1 MGGLSDSNKTDSL
14 DRSENV
20 ICNGLATSESN
31 NYKARVDDKNRLH
44 VNGLSPFIGRCLID
58 VNTVALQTT
67 YQNFLS
73 LNQSGELSG
82 FKFKVSNG
90 SATVRLEIDGQEC
103 FALNFD
109 QLRSCNF
116 ASYNNPGLNRVFGT
130 EQYGEIEFFPAV
142 PWQFKTSLKIQL
154 KKDVT
159 WAIDRQKGV
168 VVYAI

>member
-1 MGGLSDSNKTDSL
+1 MPISESNKTDLL

-20 ICNGLATSESN
+20 ICNGLATNETL
-31 NYKARVDDKNRLH
+31 NYKARIDEKNRLH
-44 VNGLSPFIGRCLID
+44 VCALSPFIGRCLID

-67 YQNFLS
+67 YQDFLN
-73 LNQSGELSG
+73 LTQCGELQG

-116 ASYNNPGLNRVFGT
+116 ASYNDAGLNRFFGT
-130 EQYGEIEFFPAV
+130 EQYGEIEFFPNI
-142 PWQFKTSLKIQL
+142 PWAFKTSLKIQI

-159 WAIDRQKGV
+159 WSIDRQKGV
-168 VVYAI
+168 VLYAI

>member
-1 MGGLSDSNKTDSL
+1 VPINESNKTDSL

-20 ICNGLATSESN
+20 ICNGLATSESD
-31 NYKARVDDKNRLH
+31 NYKARVDAKNRLH
-44 VNGLSPFIGRCLID
+44 VNGLSPYVGRCLID

-73 LNQSGELSG
+73 LSQSGELSG

-109 QLRSCNF
+109 QLRSCGF
-116 ASYNNPGLNRVFGT
+116 ASYNDAGLNRVFGT
-130 EQYGEIEFFPAV
+130 EQYGEIEFFPTV

-159 WAIDRQKGV
+159 WSIDRQKGV